1 MYLFLLT
8 TLDFR
13 LHRKTLL
20 RLQMD
25 ELIEFLQKTL
35 AEDFYFEDDFVIE
48 TALRENLQELRSGR
62 LHSAG
67 KAQNVQLNTHV

>member
-1 MYLFLLT
+1 
-8 TLDFR
+8 
-13 LHRKTLL
+13 
-20 RLQMD
+20 MD

-67 KAQNVQLNTHV
+67 KSQNVQLNTHG